1 MRRLTTDT
9 KARAIDPLKW
19 ITSVIAWIAACDRAA
34 TIESGVV
41 SDSAGVT
48 VFTVSPEASR
58 DRWTVSGQPIV
69 SIAPDTGAEAS
80 PLFFITGVHRFDD
93 GALVVASSGTSELRY
108 FSRNGDLMK
117 IVGRKGDG
125 PEEFGSLG
133 FVQDLRDSL
142 WVYDLTHSRFAVLD
156 REARFGRL
164 VSLRTWGVL
173 WTQAVGIFD
182 DGSILLRNR
191 EPVSQA
197 PGLNTINEQVSVG
210 HANGSTTT
218 LRRVFFTHTYHHRM
232 GAGLMDA
239 GLPFRRVGVVA
250 VHGQEWFYTDGA
262 AYRVERYDQDGILR
276 GVYVY
281 AAEPPPVT
289 QTDFE
294 LLLNQM
300 RRGRAQPS
308 TSEQMLRQTPLPKQ
322 MPAYAALKVDRAGN
336 VWARPYQGG
345 VSRNCWHVYQA
356 KPVVFAEAC
365 LPDRFEVFEV
375 GEDWVLGV
383 GRDSLDVE
391 SVAVYRLVK
400 ASSL

>member
-1 MRRLTTDT
+1 MRPLTTDKKPSAMCRLRWFT
-9 KARAIDPLKW
+9 C
-19 ITSVIAWIAACDRAA
+19 VIAWIAACDRAA
-34 TIESGVV
+34 TIESVVV

-48 VFTVSPEASR
+48 VVTVSPEENRA
-58 DRWTVSGQPIV
+58 RWTVSGQPIV
-69 SIAPDTGAEAS
+69 SISSDTGAEAS
-80 PLFFITGVHRFDD
+80 FLFFITGAHRFDD

-108 FSRNGDLMK
+108 FSRNGDLVK

-125 PEEFGSLG
+125 PEEFGSLD
-133 FVQDLRDSL
+133 FVLDVRDSL

-164 VSLRTWGVL
+164 VPLRAWGGV
-173 WTQAVGIFD
+173 WTQAVGLFD
-182 DGSILLRNR
+182 DGSILLRKR
-191 EPVSQA
+191 EPVPQA
-197 PGLNTINEQVSVG
+197 PGLSTINEQLSVG
-210 HANGSTTT
+210 HADGSTTA
-218 LRRVFFTHTYHHRM
+218 LRRVFIAHTYYHRI
-232 GAGLMDA
+232 GKGLMDA
-239 GLPFRRVGVVA
+239 GLPFGRRGVLA

-262 AYRVERYDQDGILR
+262 AYRVERYDKEGILR

-281 AAEPPPVT
+281 TAEPPPAT
-289 QTDFE
+289 QADFE
-294 LLLNQM
+294 LLLNRM

-345 VSRNCWHVYQA
+345 VPRNCWHVYQG
-356 KPVVFAEAC
+356 KPVVFVEAC
-365 LPDRFEVFEV
+365 LPDRFEIFEV

-391 SVAVYRLVK
+391 SVVVYRLAK
-400 ASSL
+400 ASPL

>member
-1 MRRLTTDT
+1 MRPLTTDR
-9 KARAIDPLKW
+9 KASALGRLKW
-19 ITSVIAWIAACDRAA
+19 ITCVIAWIAACDRAQ
-34 TIESGVV
+34 TIESVVV

-48 VFTVSPEASR
+48 VFTVSPEESR
-58 DRWTVSGQPIV
+58 ARWTVSGQPIV
-69 SIAPDTGAEAS
+69 SIASDTGATAGF
-80 PLFFITGVHRFDD
+80 LFFITGAHRFDD

-133 FVQDLRDSL
+133 FVQDVRDSL

-164 VSLRTWGVL
+164 VPLHTWGGV

-182 DGSILLRNR
+182 DGSILLRKR

-210 HANGSTTT
+210 HANGSSTN
-218 LRRVFFTHTYHHRM
+218 LQQVFFRQTYYHVVGERL
-232 GAGLMDA
+232 ADF
-239 GLPFRRVGVVA
+239 GLPFGRAGLLA
-250 VHGQEWFYTDGA
+250 VRGQEWFYADGA
-262 AYRVERYDQDGILR
+262 EYRVERYDKTGVLR

-281 AAEPPPVT
+281 TAEPPPVR
-289 QTDFE
+289 QEDFE

-308 TSEQMLRQTPLPKQ
+308 TAEQVLRQTPLPKR

-365 LPDRFEVFEV
+365 LPDRFEIFEV